1 MLSHLI
7 KEPFLGF
14 QPEAL
19 KFLKALSNPKNNNRE
34 WFENHRDNYENYLKQ
49 PMKDLIDTLAGEI
62 NKIDPNIVVNYKSI
76 FRINRDIR
84 FSKNKTPYKNL
95 YSAAFVFDRIKSAEL
110 PHFYFQFTSNEFLF
124 AGGQYSMDS
133 INLKKIRKAIYINF
147 DNYES
152 IVTNKKFKKVYGDVL
167 GESLT
172 RLPKGYEN
180 LEEINVSPLLIK
192 TIKQKQFYVYKKYE
206 ADVIMNEKIVDII
219 LDNIIL
225 LYDFTKFL
233 YLAIK

>member
-1 MLSHLI
+1 MLSNLI

-19 KFLKALSNPKNNNRE
+19 KFLKALGNPINNNKE
-34 WFENHRDNYENYLKQ
+34 WFETHRESYENYLKQ

-62 NKIDPNIVVNYKSI
+62 YKIDPNIVVNYKSI

-95 YSAAFVFDRIKSAEL
+95 YSAAFVFDRIKSAEI

-133 INLKKIRKAIYINF
+133 INLKKIRKAIYNDF
-147 DNYES
+147 DNYKS
-152 IVTNKKFKKVYGDVL
+152 IISKRKFKKEFGEVL

-180 LEEINVSPLLIK
+180 MGEKNVSPLLVKSLKLKQYYVVK
-192 TIKQKQFYVYKKYE
+192 TYNT
-206 ADVIMNEKIVDII
+206 DVILNEEIVDII
-219 LDNIIL
+219 LENIRL
-225 LYDFTKFL
+225 LHDFTKFL
-233 YLAIK
+233 NLAIK